1 MIRRPPR
8 STRTDTLFPYTT
20 LFRSAGGDATRHSYA
35 RRLAK
40 RAGLPAMRWRPV
52 NFFQGRAD
60 TAPSCDCRRD
70 RPGPDLKRNPMRKTL
85 LASTCLATLLSTAAH
100 AETTIATATTAP
112 VRTSTIQ
119 SGAPDDIKIT
129 SAGSI
134 KPTVAG
140 PAVPVGSSN
149 KVVNEGQSEFT
160 HAAGEPGSIE
170 GAGPARK
177 CGVVEKGWD
186 GR

>member
-1 MIRRPPR
+1 
-8 STRTDTLFPYTT
+8 
-20 LFRSAGGDATRHSYA
+20 
-35 RRLAK
+35 
-40 RAGLPAMRWRPV
+40 MRWRPV

-119 SGAPDDIKIT
+119 SGAPDDIKLT
-129 SAGSI
+129 SAGLI
-134 KPTVAG
+134 KPTG
-140 PAVPVGSSN
+140 PGTATHTETHH
-149 KVVNEGQSEFT
+149 KVE
-160 HAAGEPGSIE
+160 H
-170 GAGPARK
+170 
-177 CGVVEKGWD
+177 
-186 GR
+186 